1 MKTRFYYDLGQAR
14 SVMLALLF
22 MVCGAGFV
30 SCGSDDDEEGGGGS
44 TNLPTI
50 DANEQIA
57 SIYDSDND
65 IIFNYKD
72 GVMTGGQ
79 IVEGGS
85 FTITSSGIVYEEGGS
100 DELYRETYTIK
111 KRNSFGAV
119 TSADVKC
126 VEVGYGEQYTGNGT
140 MTASYDSDN
149 HLTSMNFSVSDGDF
163 SESIKFTF
171 TWSGGNLLKAV
182 YEYVEEE
189 YGYVYKDEETY
200 VYEYGSDAVSNSGVY
215 IPGFLTDMEYICYS
229 GLLGRP
235 TKNIPTSID
244 GYEVTVNLDSHD
256 RVMDLYIGGYK
267 YASYAYNSGANDV
280 LPSPRKAAS
289 ANRKHSVIRRMF
301 SALRAR

>member
-1 MKTRFYYDLGQAR
+1 
-14 SVMLALLF
+14 MLALLF

-50 DANEQIA
+50 DANEQITA
-57 SIYDSDND
+57 IYDSDND
-65 IIFNYKD
+65 MTFHYKN
-72 GVMTGGQ
+72 GVMTGG
-79 IVEGGS
+79 EFEGGGS

-119 TSADVKC
+119 TSADVKF

-149 HLTSMNFSVSDGDF
+149 HLTSMNFSVSDGDL

-182 YEYVEEE
+182 YEYLEEE
-189 YGYVYKDEETY
+189 YGDVYKYEETY
-200 VYEYGSDAVSNSGVY
+200 VYEYGSGAVSNSGVY

-229 GLLGRP
+229 GLLGSP

-244 GYEVTVNLDSHD
+244 GYEVSVNLDSQN
-256 RVMDLYIGGYK
+256 RVKDLYVGGYK
-267 YASYAYNSGANDV
+267 YASYAYNNQAEDAQAA
-280 LPSPRKAAS
+280 PRKAAS
-289 ANRKHSVIRRMF
+289 ADRKRGMIRRML
-301 SALRAR
+301 SALRTR

>member
-1 MKTRFYYDLGQAR
+1 
-14 SVMLALLF
+14 MLALLF

-215 IPGFLTDMEYICYS
+215 IPGFLTDMEYLGVDVDFPPDLGLIIETPGFLSGYS
-229 GLLGRP
+229 AYKNLEYLAGIRNRITKQQIKEAIALVGLDP
-235 TKNIPTSID
+235 
-244 GYEVTVNLDSHD
+244 DS
-256 RVMDLYIGGYK
+256 
-267 YASYAYNSGANDV
+267 
-280 LPSPRKAAS
+280 RKKGVA
-289 ANRKHSVIRRMF
+289 
-301 SALRAR
+301 